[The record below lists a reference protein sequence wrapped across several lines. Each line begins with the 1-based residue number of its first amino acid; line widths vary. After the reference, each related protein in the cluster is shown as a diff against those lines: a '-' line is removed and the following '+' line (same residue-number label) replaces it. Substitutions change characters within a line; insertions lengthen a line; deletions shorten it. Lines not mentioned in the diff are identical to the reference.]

1 MYKSYRFRFYPNK
14 KQLELINKAFGSS
27 RYVYNYYLD
36 KMKNKGY
43 VSASTNIKDYTSIL
57 RYNTPFLQEV
67 DSIVLTKSIF
77 NLDDDYKKLFNKT
90 GGYPK
95 HKSKNN
101 RNSYNIPSTYKK
113 YKDKE
118 YCNIELD
125 LTNRQIK
132 LPKLKWVKIRGY
144 RNTNN
149 INGKI
154 KNATISREPNGK
166 YYVSILYEMYDKVPI
181 IKPRTIVGIDL
192 GIKKLLTLSDGTVY
206 DNNKYIDKYTKRI
219 KRKQRE
225 LSRKEKGSKNYYKCK
240 KELAILYSKL
250 ANARKFYTHKITKDI
265 TDEYDIITCEQLK
278 TKEMIIKGKDNKLSS
293 KINDATFSE
302 IIRQFQYKARY
313 KGKVFYQI
321 NTYYP
326 SSQICIRCS
335 AQDKRYKDLT
345 RREYKCLKCNQ
356 EIDRD
361 LNASINIMFEGLKL
375 YMKNYAKI

>member
-326 SSQICIRCS
+326 SSQICSRCS